1 MANHYLKEMEENKA
15 DGIDFIAFGP
25 AKPFPNILASYTKE
39 KLETITAT
47 PRAGYKYWKMVNGK
61 KEYID

>member
-1 MANHYLKEMEENKA
+1 MSNCYVQEMEERKA

-39 KLETITAT
+39 EMVNVTAT
-47 PRAGYKYWKMVNGK
+47 PRAGYKYWRMVNGK